1 MADFRLRVTYAE
13 TGRLVMLSH
22 LEIARALER
31 GPCAAPGCLMP

>member
-22 LEIARALER
+22 PRLRAPWNVR
-31 GPCAAPGCLMP
+31 CAAPGCLMP